1 MALNKVMLIGNV
13 GNDPEIRYLDSN
25 PQSPQGNAKVASFR
39 LATTERYRDRN
50 GETRENTEWHS
61 IVAWRSNADLVEKF
75 VHKGSQIFIEG
86 KLRTR
91 QWTDQTGNKRFT
103 TEVQADNIQL
113 LGKRPDAPQ
122 GGQPGS
128 NGYQGQG
135 AGYQG
140 QGQNGYSGQSGQ
152 SGYQGSAAP
161 AGYQGQSQ
169 NGYQSGYQGQQGA
182 GSPAG
187 YQGQGAQGGYAP
199 MGPAPQPAAPVSAPQ
214 PAQPAAGP
222 AAGPAYPAPGAAPVP
237 SDAPDDDLP
246 F

>member
-50 GETRENTEWHS
+50 GETRENTEWHN

-75 VHKGSQIFIEG
+75 VHKGSQIYIEG

-122 GGQPGS
+122 GGQG
-128 NGYQGQG
+128 
-135 AGYQG
+135 
-140 QGQNGYSGQSGQ
+140 
-152 SGYQGSAAP
+152 
-161 AGYQGQSQ
+161 
-169 NGYQSGYQGQQGA
+169 GYQGQQGT
-182 GSPAG
+182 G
-187 YQGQGAQGGYAP
+187 YQGGYAGQGAQGGYAP
-199 MGPAPQPAAPVSAPQ
+199 AGPAPMGPSQPVAPAYAPQ
-214 PAQPAAGP
+214 PAQPA
-222 AAGPAYPAPGAAPVP
+222 YPSPGASPAP
-237 SDAPDDDLP
+237 SDAQDDDLP

>member
-50 GETRENTEWHS
+50 GETRENTEWHN

-75 VHKGSQIFIEG
+75 VHKGSQIYIEG

-113 LGKRPDAPQ
+113 LGKRSDTPQ
-122 GGQPGS
+122 GGQGQQGNPG
-128 NGYQGQG
+128 
-135 AGYQG
+135 
-140 QGQNGYSGQSGQ
+140 
-152 SGYQGSAAP
+152 
-161 AGYQGQSQ
+161 
-169 NGYQSGYQGQQGA
+169 GYQGQQG
-182 GSPAG
+182 
-187 YQGQGAQGGYAP
+187 GYAP
-199 MGPAPQPAAPVSAPQ
+199 QPVAAPAYAPQ
-214 PAQPAAGP
+214 PAQPAYQAP
-222 AAGPAYPAPGAAPVP
+222 AAPA
-237 SDAPDDDLP
+237 DAPDDDLP

>member
-50 GETRENTEWHS
+50 GETRENTEWHN

-75 VHKGSQIFIEG
+75 VHKGSQIYIEG

-103 TEVQADNIQL
+103 TEIQADNIQL

-122 GGQPGS
+122 GGQPG
-128 NGYQGQG
+128 
-135 AGYQG
+135 
-140 QGQNGYSGQSGQ
+140 QGQNGYSAPNDYRGQG
-152 SGYQGSAAP
+152 
-161 AGYQGQSQ
+161 
-169 NGYQSGYQGQQGA
+169 GYQGQQGA
-182 GSPAG
+182 GYQGG
-187 YQGQGAQGGYAP
+187 YSGQGFQGQGGQPAGPQGGYAP
-199 MGPAPQPAAPVSAPQ
+199 AGPAPMGPSQPAAPAYAPQ
-214 PAQPAAGP
+214 PSQPV
-222 AAGPAYPAPGAAPVP
+222 YPAPSSAPVP

>member
-50 GETRENTEWHS
+50 GETRENTEWHN
-61 IVAWRSNADLVEKF
+61 IVAWRNNADLVEKF
-75 VHKGSQIFIEG
+75 VHKGSQIYIEG

-122 GGQPGS
+122 GAQGQ
-128 NGYQGQG
+128 QG

-140 QGQNGYSGQSGQ
+140 GYSGQGF
-152 SGYQGSAAP
+152 
-161 AGYQGQSQ
+161 
-169 NGYQSGYQGQQGA
+169 
-182 GSPAG
+182 
-187 YQGQGAQGGYAP
+187 QGQGAQGGYAP
-199 MGPAPQPAAPVSAPQ
+199 AGPAPMGPSQPVYQ
-214 PAQPAAGP
+214 
-222 AAGPAYPAPGAAPVP
+222 APGATPAP
-237 SDAPDDDLP
+237 SEAPDDDLP

>member
-122 GGQPGS
+122 GGQPAS
-128 NGYQGQG
+128 NGYQGQN

-140 QGQNGYSGQSGQ
+140 QGQNGYQ
-152 SGYQGSAAP
+152 SGYQG
-161 AGYQGQSQ
+161 
-169 NGYQSGYQGQQGA
+169 QGA

-199 MGPAPQPAAPVSAPQ
+199 MGPAPQPAAPAYAPQ

>member
-13 GNDPEIRYLDSN
+13 GNDPEIRYLESN
-25 PQSPQGNAKVASFR
+25 PQSSQGSAKVASFR

-75 VHKGSQIFIEG
+75 VHKGSQIYIEG

-122 GGQPGS
+122 GQP
-128 NGYQGQG
+128 
-135 AGYQG
+135 
-140 QGQNGYSGQSGQ
+140 
-152 SGYQGSAAP
+152 AP
-161 AGYQGQSQ
+161 AGYAGQAAPAAPA
-169 NGYQSGYQGQQGA
+169 YQGQ
-182 GSPAG
+182 PAASYG
-187 YQGQGAQGGYAP
+187 TPAP
-199 MGPAPQPAAPVSAPQ
+199 AAPAYAPQPAGTYQGPGYTPQ
-214 PAQPAAGP
+214 PASTYGTSAPSA
-222 AAGPAYPAPGAAPVP
+222 PAP
-237 SDAPDDDLP
+237 APDDDLP

>member
-25 PQSPQGNAKVASFR
+25 PQSPQGNTKVASFR

-103 TEVQADNIQL
+103 TEIQADNIQL

-122 GGQPGS
+122 GGQPGQGTPGGYS
-128 NGYQGQG
+128 GPNDYRGQGGYQGQG
-135 AGYQG
+135 GQGNFQGGYAGQGFQG
-140 QGQNGYSGQSGQ
+140 QGGQ
-152 SGYQGSAAP
+152 P
-161 AGYQGQSQ
+161 AG
-169 NGYQSGYQGQQGA
+169 
-182 GSPAG
+182 P
-187 YQGQGAQGGYAP
+187 QGGYAP
-199 MGPAPQPAAPVSAPQ
+199 AGPAPMGPSQ
-214 PAQPAAGP
+214 PAQPSAP
-222 AAGPAYPAPGAAPVP
+222 VYPAPSAAPAP

>member
-25 PQSPQGNAKVASFR
+25 PQSPQGSAKVASFR

-75 VHKGSQIFIEG
+75 VHKGSQIYIEG

-122 GGQPGS
+122 GQPTPAGQPAPAYGGQPVAPS
-128 NGYQGQG
+128 YAGQAPQGGYPA
-135 AGYQG
+135 AGTYQA
-140 QGQNGYSGQSGQ
+140 QP
-152 SGYQGSAAP
+152 AP
-161 AGYQGQSQ
+161 AG
-169 NGYQSGYQGQQGA
+169 
-182 GSPAG
+182 PA
-187 YQGQGAQGGYAP
+187 YAP
-199 MGPAPQPAAPVSAPQ
+199 QPAPQP
-214 PAQPAAGP
+214 
-222 AAGPAYPAPGAAPVP
+222 
-237 SDAPDDDLP
+237 APDDDLP

>member
-128 NGYQGQG
+128 NGYQGQS

-140 QGQNGYSGQSGQ
+140 
-152 SGYQGSAAP
+152 
-161 AGYQGQSQ
+161 Q
-169 NGYQSGYQGQQGA
+169 NGYQSGYQGQGAQG
-182 GSPAG
+182 GYSGQSGQPG
-187 YQGQGAQGGYAP
+187 YQGPGAQGGYAP
-199 MGPAPQPAAPVSAPQ
+199 MGPAPQPAAPAYAPQPAQ

-222 AAGPAYPAPGAAPVP
+222 ASGPSYPAPGAAPVP

>member
-128 NGYQGQG
+128 NGYQGQN

-140 QGQNGYSGQSGQ
+140 QG
-152 SGYQGSAAP
+152 
-161 AGYQGQSQ
+161 Q

-199 MGPAPQPAAPVSAPQ
+199 MGPAPQPAAPAYAPQ

-222 AAGPAYPAPGAAPVP
+222 ASGPSYPAPGAAPVP

>member
-128 NGYQGQG
+128 NGYQGQS

-161 AGYQGQSQ
+161 AGYQGQGQ

-187 YQGQGAQGGYAP
+187 YQGPGAQGGYAP
-199 MGPAPQPAAPVSAPQ
+199 MGPAPQPAAPAYAPQ

-222 AAGPAYPAPGAAPVP
+222 TTGPAYPAPGAAPVP

>member
-50 GETRENTEWHS
+50 GETRENTEWHN
-61 IVAWRSNADLVEKF
+61 IVAWRSNADLVERF
-75 VHKGSQIFIEG
+75 VHKGSQIYIEG

-122 GGQPGS
+122 GQG
-128 NGYQGQG
+128 GYQGQG
-135 AGYQG
+135 NPGGYTGPGYQSTPAAPA
-140 QGQNGYSGQSGQ
+140 YSGQ
-152 SGYQGSAAP
+152 AAS
-161 AGYQGQSQ
+161 Y
-169 NGYQSGYQGQQGA
+169 
-182 GSPAG
+182 
-187 YQGQGAQGGYAP
+187 
-199 MGPAPQPAAPVSAPQ
+199 APQ
-214 PAQPAAGP
+214 PAQPA
-222 AAGPAYPAPGAAPVP
+222 YQAPVP
-237 SDAPDDDLP
+237 PAQPASDPAPDDDLP

>member
-75 VHKGSQIFIEG
+75 VHKGSQIYIEG

-122 GGQPGS
+122 GQPAPAGYSGQAAPAAP
-128 NGYQGQG
+128 GYQGQG
-135 AGYQG
+135 TAAPAYGAQPQGGYQG
-140 QGQNGYSGQSGQ
+140 PGYAGQPA
-152 SGYQGSAAP
+152 GSYGTPAPTAP
-161 AGYQGQSQ
+161 AY
-169 NGYQSGYQGQQGA
+169 
-182 GSPAG
+182 
-187 YQGQGAQGGYAP
+187 
-199 MGPAPQPAAPVSAPQ
+199 APQPAP
-214 PAQPAAGP
+214 
-222 AAGPAYPAPGAAPVP
+222 
-237 SDAPDDDLP
+237 APDDDLP

>member
-75 VHKGSQIFIEG
+75 VHKGSQIYIEG

-122 GGQPGS
+122 GQGNPSGYAGAQPG
-128 NGYQGQG
+128 GYQGQASQPAPAYG
-135 AGYQG
+135 GQPGGYQG
-140 QGQNGYSGQSGQ
+140 PGYAGQ
-152 SGYQGSAAP
+152 AP
-161 AGYQGQSQ
+161 QAGYPAAGT
-169 NGYQSGYQGQQGA
+169 YQAQPAPSG
-182 GSPAG
+182 PAF
-187 YQGQGAQGGYAP
+187 AP
-199 MGPAPQPAAPVSAPQ
+199 QPAPQP
-214 PAQPAAGP
+214 
-222 AAGPAYPAPGAAPVP
+222 
-237 SDAPDDDLP
+237 APDDDLP

>member
-50 GETRENTEWHS
+50 GETRENTEWHN

-122 GGQPGS
+122 GGQG
-128 NGYQGQG
+128 GYQG
-135 AGYQG
+135 
-140 QGQNGYSGQSGQ
+140 GYSGQGF
-152 SGYQGSAAP
+152 
-161 AGYQGQSQ
+161 
-169 NGYQSGYQGQQGA
+169 
-182 GSPAG
+182 
-187 YQGQGAQGGYAP
+187 QGQGAQGGYAP
-199 MGPAPQPAAPVSAPQ
+199 AAPAGPAPMGPSQPAAPAYAPQ
-214 PAQPAAGP
+214 PSQPV
-222 AAGPAYPAPGAAPVP
+222 YPAPNAAPAP

>member
-13 GNDPEIRYLDSN
+13 GNDPEIRYLDSTN

-39 LATTERYRDRN
+39 LATTERFRDRN

-75 VHKGSQIFIEG
+75 VHKGSQIYIEG

-91 QWTDQTGNKRFT
+91 QWTDQTGAKRFT

-122 GGQPGS
+122 QP
-128 NGYQGQG
+128 NGYQGQQPAQG
-135 AGYQG
+135 GYQG
-140 QGQNGYSGQSGQ
+140 QPAQPQGGYSGP
-152 SGYQGSAAP
+152 GYAQPAPAAP
-161 AGYQGQSQ
+161 AYQPPVQP
-169 NGYQSGYQGQQGA
+169 A
-182 GSPAG
+182 SPA
-187 YQGQGAQGGYAP
+187 AE
-199 MGPAPQPAAPVSAPQ
+199 
-214 PAQPAAGP
+214 
-222 AAGPAYPAPGAAPVP
+222 
-237 SDAPDDDLP
+237 APDDDLP

>member
-1 MALNKVMLIGNV
+1 MLIGNV

-25 PQSPQGNAKVASFR
+25 PQSPQGNTKVASFR

-50 GETRENTEWHS
+50 GETRETTAWHN

-75 VHKGSQIFIEG
+75 VHKGSQIYIEG

-103 TEVQADNIQL
+103 TEIQADNIQL

-122 GGQPGS
+122 GDQ
-128 NGYQGQG
+128 
-135 AGYQG
+135 A
-140 QGQNGYSGQSGQ
+140 GYSGQSR
-152 SGYQGSAAP
+152 YQGQGGQG
-161 AGYQGQSQ
+161 GYQGQ
-169 NGYQSGYQGQQGA
+169 NGPSSYQGPG
-182 GSPAG
+182 G
-187 YQGQGAQGGYAP
+187 YQGQGAQPAAP
-199 MGPAPQPAAPVSAPQ
+199 AYAPQPSQPV
-214 PAQPAAGP
+214 
-222 AAGPAYPAPGAAPVP
+222 YPAPSAAPTP

>member
-25 PQSPQGNAKVASFR
+25 PQGPQGNTKVASFR

-75 VHKGSQIFIEG
+75 VHKGSQIYIEG

-122 GGQPGS
+122 QGGYLGQGAQ
-128 NGYQGQG
+128 GAYQGQAQG
-135 AGYQG
+135 AP
-140 QGQNGYSGQSGQ
+140 
-152 SGYQGSAAP
+152 SGYQGSAPQGGFSGTAP
-161 AGYQGQSQ
+161 
-169 NGYQSGYQGQQGA
+169 
-182 GSPAG
+182 
-187 YQGQGAQGGYAP
+187 QGGYS
-199 MGPAPQPAAPVSAPQ
+199 GPSFAAAPQPAPSAYPS
-214 PAQPAAGP
+214 PAQSATPAA
-222 AAGPAYPAPGAAPVP
+222 
-237 SDAPDDDLP
+237 DAPNDDLP

>member
-25 PQSPQGNAKVASFR
+25 PQSPQGNTKVASFR

-61 IVAWRSNADLVEKF
+61 IVAWRSSADYVEKF

-91 QWTDQTGNKRFT
+91 QWTDQTGNKRYT
-103 TEVQADNIQL
+103 TEIQADNMQL
-113 LGKRPDAPQ
+113 LGKRTDAPQ
-122 GGQPGS
+122 GGYQGPGQPG
-128 NGYQGQG
+128 GYQGQQG
-135 AGYQG
+135 YAGQGGYQG
-140 QGQNGYSGQSGQ
+140 HQGGN
-152 SGYQGSAAP
+152 AP
-161 AGYQGQSQ
+161 AGYQGQQ
-169 NGYQSGYQGQQGA
+169 GGYA
-182 GSPAG
+182 
-187 YQGQGAQGGYAP
+187 GQGFLAPGAPQGGYAP
-199 MGPAPQPAAPVSAPQ
+199 AGPAPMGPASQPAQPAYGPQ

-222 AAGPAYPAPGAAPVP
+222 AYPAPASAPAA
-237 SDAPDDDLP
+237 DAPDDDLP

>member
-50 GETRENTEWHS
+50 GETRENTDWHN

-75 VHKGSQIFIEG
+75 VHKGSQIYIEG

-122 GGQPGS
+122 GDQ
-128 NGYQGQG
+128 
-135 AGYQG
+135 A
-140 QGQNGYSGQSGQ
+140 GYSGQSR
-152 SGYQGSAAP
+152 YQGQGGQG
-161 AGYQGQSQ
+161 GYQGQNAPS
-169 NGYQSGYQGQQGA
+169 SYQGPG
-182 GSPAG
+182 G
-187 YQGQGAQGGYAP
+187 YQGQGAQPAAP
-199 MGPAPQPAAPVSAPQ
+199 AYAPQPSQPV
-214 PAQPAAGP
+214 
-222 AAGPAYPAPGAAPVP
+222 YPAPGAAPTP